1 MKFRFSGCPAFTLLG
16 AVALLLACSS
26 PAAAQFGPKKQTE
39 PGVGEN
45 YVLEI
50 QYLWWKPDLIGSVTS
65 DRLDLVGSRVDL
77 VGDLGFKGDTRFR
90 DWRFTL
96 KPGRKHKIRV
106 EYSPLKFK
114 AEGVLTREINFAG
127 ETFPVSLPIESS
139 LEWKVWRIG
148 YEWDF
153 ISRSR
158 GYLGAMFEVR
168 KTDLTAELNSLV
180 ASGEVLAS
188 APLPAIGVVARVYPL
203 PDLAVHFEFSG
214 MKAPDSLFGDRFSGV
229 YTDMEL
235 SAIVN
240 ISKNL
245 GITGGWR
252 RMNTDIRVSE
262 DFGDLKFRGYSFG
275 AAVRF

>member
-1 MKFRFSGCPAFTLLG
+1 MKFRFSGSPAFTLSG
-16 AVALLLACSS
+16 ALALLLTFST
-26 PAAAQFGPKKQTE
+26 PAAAQFGQKKTE
-39 PGVGEN
+39 PAVGEN

-50 QYLWWKPDLIGSVTS
+50 QYLWWKPDLIGSVSS

-77 VGDLGFKGDTRFR
+77 VGDLGFQGDTRFR

-96 KPGRKHKIRV
+96 KPGRKHKIRF
-106 EYSPLKFK
+106 EYSPLKFE
-114 AEGVLTREINFAG
+114 AEGVLTREITFAG

-139 LEWKVWRIG
+139 LEWKVYRIG

-158 GYLGAMFEVR
+158 GYVGALFEVR
-168 KTDLTAELNSLV
+168 KTDLSAELNSLV
-180 ASGEVLAS
+180 ASGEVFAT
-188 APLPAIGVVARVYPL
+188 APLPAIGIVTRVYPL

-214 MKAPDSLFGDRFSGV
+214 MKAPDSFFGDRFSGV

-235 SAIVN
+235 SATVN